1 MTEHGPRARGCDPL
15 PALAAT
21 VIGAI
26 TVAPWALGFSAS
38 HGAVASHIAFAMAF
52 APIALLISALPAA
65 AVTTAAAGAWLVAGP
80 WALGYASVGAAA
92 WSADLVAGVTL
103 IALGVRAH
111 VGHRHT
117 RPGPRPARPRDLTCS
132 TTIGTG
138 GCGRVR

>member
-132 TTIGTG
+132 TTTGTG